1 MFELTPFTNGRMMD
15 IYNPFREMAE
25 LERKFFSGNAT
36 GSFVT
41 DIRDTGSA
49 YVLEADLPGMKK
61 EDIHID
67 IDGDRLSISAQ
78 RNSSREEKDSEGN
91 YIRCERFSGSFSRSF
106 DISGIRSGHHRC
118 LHGRRSD
125 ADHAESRGGSPRFQE
140 ARDPVIYLEQ

>member
-15 IYNPFREMAE
+15 IYNPFRDLAE
-25 LERKFFSGNAT
+25 LERKFFSGNPT

-41 DIRDTGSA
+41 DIRDNGDA

-91 YIRCERFSGSFSRSF
+91 YIRCERFSGSFSRAQ
-106 DISGIRSGHHRC
+106 DITAAYTDGVLTLTMPKKDAEVPAS
-118 LHGRRSD
+118 RR
-125 ADHAESRGGSPRFQE
+125 
-140 ARDPVIYLEQ
+140 LEIQ

>member
-1 MFELTPFTNGRMMD
+1 MFELTPYTNGRMMD

-25 LERKFFSGNAT
+25 LERKFFSGNPA

-41 DIRDTGSA
+41 DIRDTGDA

-78 RNSSREEKDSEGN
+78 RNSSREEKDSNGN

-106 DISGIRSGHHRC
+106 DISGIRSQDITADYTDGV
-118 LHGRRSD
+118 LTLNMPKKEAEVPTSRR
-125 ADHAESRGGSPRFQE
+125 
-140 ARDPVIYLEQ
+140 LEIR